1 MNSCDCRQIGI
12 KRSKRVKWQ
21 YRASAIK
28 KIQMS
33 FGALLLKKCSLEAR
47 FGWQS

>member
-28 KIQMS
+28 KDTNGFWCTFVEEMQ
-33 FGALLLKKCSLEAR
+33 L
-47 FGWQS
+47 